1 MILGALFIVAV
12 AVELFLY
19 LGKDYLLDTR
29 RRAALEA
36 SLRQSY
42 LDLQEAKRR
51 IEVERAGLIA
61 ALDEADRQRAAL
73 SEADAAFAR
82 SQKIMPDLI
91 HTLGERNSGIR
102 FRAPL
107 SKQLPATPEASQKLI
122 WSCRNFL
129 DVWASDANAAR
140 LAAEKQFQ
148 AKQDYDVGEFAAM
161 PSAAPLTEQEQE
173 QEQVKAA

>member
-12 AVELFLY
+12 AVELFLF

-42 LDLQEAKRR
+42 IDLQEAKRR

-61 ALDEADRQRAAL
+61 AIDEADRQRAAL

-107 SKQLPATPEASQKLI
+107 TKQLPATPEASQKLM

-140 LAAEKQFQ
+140 QTAEKQFQ
-148 AKQDYDVGEFAAM
+148 AKQDYEIGEFAAM
-161 PSAAPLTEQEQE
+161 PSAPVFEPEEAQE
-173 QEQVKAA
+173 KAA

>member
-1 MILGALFIVAV
+1 MFLSALFIVAV
-12 AVELFLY
+12 AVELFLF

-42 LDLQEAKRR
+42 VDLQEAKKR

-61 ALDEADRQRAAL
+61 AIDEADRQRAAL
-73 SEADAAFAR
+73 SEADQAFVR
-82 SQKIMPDLI
+82 SQKIMPNLI

-107 SKQLPATPEASQKLI
+107 VKHLPATPEPSQKLI
-122 WSCRNFL
+122 WSCPNFV
-129 DVWASDANAAR
+129 DVWASDVHAAR
-140 LAAEKQFQ
+140 QTAEKQFR
-148 AKQDYDVGEFAAM
+148 AKQDYDVGEFVAM
-161 PSAAPLTEQEQE
+161 PSPAPEPEQEQE
-173 QEQVKAA
+173 QAA